1 MVYVVGGVQ
10 GITYLDNIMFV
21 VCENS
26 CAVRLY
32 SLDIGSLADDIYIH
46 GMGFTS
52 DRMRSPSDI
61 VVCRHDRH
69 LYMADWYCIWRVS
82 VDDRSHVQWLTT
94 ESSTMNFIVW
104 SLSVTSQSL
113 LSTSWPPCLRQH
125 NMADG
130 QTLRVVQLPGYVKVL
145 YHGVETTRQRFVV
158 GHQGTAWDKDQS
170 AVSEMFTLCHGLHY
184 SITHSHGSAR
194 VL

>member
-10 GITYLDNIMFV
+10 GITYLDNIMYV

-32 SLDIGSLADDIYIH
+32 SLDMDSLVDDIYVR
-46 GMGFTS
+46 GMVRFARDG
-52 DRMRSPSDI
+52 MRSPSDI
-61 VVCRHDRH
+61 VVCRRDRQ
-69 LYMADWYCIWRVS
+69 LYIPDCYCIWRVS
-82 VDDRSHVQWLTT
+82 VDDHSHTKWLTT
-94 ESSTMNFIVW
+94 ESSTKNFVW

-125 NMADG
+125 SMADG

-145 YHGVETTRQRFVV
+145 YHGVETTRQTFVI
-158 GHQGTAWDKDQS
+158 GHQGTVRDKDQS
-170 AVSEMFTLCHGLHY
+170 AVSEMFTVCHGLQY
-184 SITHSHGSAR
+184 SI
-194 VL
+194 